1 LETAATLKTET
12 LTCFL
17 DSELVVK
24 QLSGTYKVRNKELKA
39 LWQKVQETKKHFNEV
54 NFVNVPRT
62 HSVIQE
68 VDRLVNLTLDVETN
82 KAASKHQKKGIAE

>member
-24 QLSGTYKVRNKELKA
+24 QLSGKYKVKNKELKA
-39 LWQKVQETKKHFNEV
+39 LWQKVQETKQQFSKV
-54 NFVNVPRT
+54 NFVNVPRS

-68 VDRLVNLTLDVETN
+68 VDRLVNLTLDAETN